1 MHRIIELLARTMALI
16 GGVVLCLLII
26 LTTASVV
33 GRLLNTLM
41 HGPVGVFAPDFAS
54 FMLELDVGPINGD
67 FELVEAGVAF
77 AIFAFIP
84 YCQFTSGHA
93 VVDILTSQFGK
104 KFNNL
109 LKMIAEI
116 LFAIVLVVIAI
127 QLFNGM
133 LAKRNFGDTTFLLQF
148 PIWWSYAF
156 SLFAAITAS
165 IVAIYM
171 AIIRILEFT
180 TGNQMI
186 TSEQESS
193 H

>member
-1 MHRIIELLARTMALI
+1 MHRGVELLARTMALI
-16 GGVVLCLLII
+16 GGIVLCLLIV
-26 LTTASVV
+26 LTTASVF

-41 HGPVGVFAPDFAS
+41 HGPIGIIAPDFAT

-93 VVDILTSQFGK
+93 VVDILTSQFGF
-104 KFNNL
+104 KFNSF
-109 LKMIAEI
+109 LKMLGEV
-116 LFAIVLVVIAI
+116 LFATVLTVIAI

-133 LAKRNFGDTTFLLQF
+133 LAKREFGETTFLLQF

-156 SLFAAITAS
+156 SLFAAITAA

-171 AIIRILEFT
+171 AIIRILEFYS
-180 TGNQMI
+180 GKLI
-186 TSEQESS
+186 ISIEQETS

>member
-116 LFAIVLVVIAI
+116 LFAIVLTVIAI

-186 TSEQESS
+186 TSGQESS

>member
-16 GGVVLCLLII
+16 GGIVLCLLII
-26 LTTASVV
+26 LTTASVF
-33 GRLLNTLM
+33 GRVLNTLM

-116 LFAIVLVVIAI
+116 LFALVLTVIAI

-186 TSEQESS
+186 TSGQESS

>member
-1 MHRIIELLARTMALI
+1 MHRFIELLARTMALI
-16 GGVVLCLLII
+16 GGIVLCLLII
-26 LTTASVV
+26 LTTASVF
-33 GRLLNTLM
+33 GRVLNTLM

-116 LFAIVLVVIAI
+116 LFAIVLTVIAI